1 MESFWGTT
9 NLKVAAAAT
18 AFGATLRQLD
28 PVTCIVKADTGQ
40 RQVTFWFSSSGPD
53 GEEAR
58 AEMERTWSE
67 MKSDKES
74 AIRFVRAALE
84 NRETLLGLCK
94 HKDLQPILSIQR
106 GGQTLLVPEK
116 ARPELKRALLNKL

>member
-9 NLKVAAAAT
+9 NLKVADAAT

-28 PVTCIVKADTGQ
+28 PVTCIVKEGGQ

-53 GEEAR
+53 GDEAR
-58 AEMERTWSE
+58 AEMERTWGE

-84 NRETLLGLCK
+84 NRETLLGLVK
-94 HKDLQPILSIQR
+94 RAEPILSIQR

>member
-53 GEEAR
+53 GDEAR
-58 AEMERTWSE
+58 AEMERTWGE

-84 NRETLLGLCK
+84 NRETLLGLVK
-94 HKDLQPILSIQR
+94 RAEPILSIQR

-116 ARPELKRALLNKL
+116 TRPELKRALLNKL

>member
-28 PVTCIVKADTGQ
+28 PVTCIVKEGGQ

-53 GEEAR
+53 GDEAR
-58 AEMERTWSE
+58 AEMERTWGE

-84 NRETLLGLCK
+84 NRETLRGLVK
-94 HKDLQPILSIQR
+94 RAEPILSIQR

>member
-28 PVTCIVKADTGQ
+28 PVTCIVKAETGQ

-53 GEEAR
+53 GDEAR
-58 AEMERTWSE
+58 AEMERTWGE

-84 NRETLLGLCK
+84 NRETLLGLVK
-94 HKDLQPILSIQR
+94 RAEPILSIQR